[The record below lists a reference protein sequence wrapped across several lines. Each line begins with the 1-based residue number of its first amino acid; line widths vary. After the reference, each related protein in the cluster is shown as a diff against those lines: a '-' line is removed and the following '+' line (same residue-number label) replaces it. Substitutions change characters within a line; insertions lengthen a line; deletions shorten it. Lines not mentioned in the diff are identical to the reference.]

1 MTRRAALLLAGVLAS
16 PALAAEP
23 ARKAGPTLAQYYAAR
38 SFPGAPPGYA
48 HRDEADYE
56 AVPEACLSCH
66 KRGTGGAPATPHP
79 QLPEC
84 RHCHLFTRAKG
95 TFRASTFA
103 ALPPPKRAGR
113 AVPGGPPVMA
123 HPPSALRGSCLA
135 CHGEK
140 GQLEALRTPHPER
153 TACEQCHVP
162 QRTPLAWQPPPL
174 DRALAEKAPSGG
186 DPSAA
191 QPGR

>member
-1 MTRRAALLLAGVLAS
+1 MRVALLLTGGLVSGAF
-16 PALAAEP
+16 AAEP
-23 ARKAGPTLAQYYAAR
+23 ARRAGPAPAQYYAAR
-38 SFPGAPPGYA
+38 AFPGAPPRYA
-48 HRDEADYE
+48 HRDEGDYDAE
-56 AVPEACLSCH
+56 HDACLSCH
-66 KRGTGGAPATPHP
+66 KRGTDGAPVTPHP
-79 QLPEC
+79 RLPEC
-84 RHCHLFTRAKG
+84 RHCHLFARAKG
-95 TFRASTFA
+95 TFRANVFA
-103 ALPPPKRAGR
+103 ALPPPPLRVGR
-113 AVPGGPPVMA
+113 ALPGGPPVMA

-174 DRALAEKAPSGG
+174 DRASSEKAPSGG